1 MLTSPRRSVMDRVSI
16 DVENCYGIKKLEK
29 QLDFTGETVYAVYA
43 PNGAM
48 KSSLAQIF
56 QDIADG
62 QLSTDRIFSTRL
74 SSRTITDEHGND
86 LVPESI
92 FVVRPYDEEFS
103 HTEKTST
110 LLVDLKLKKEYDQL
124 LVGIDQSKELLLKAL
139 KEQSHSKKDLEKEI
153 SAAFTPSDDEFY
165 TALIRIKSELL
176 KQKDTPFAD
185 VQYDKIFDDKVL
197 SALGTGDFKTAID
210 GYVRRYNELLAAS
223 TYFKKGTFD
232 YYNAGHIAKTLAE
245 NGFFAAKHT
254 LNLNAAERLEISTQ
268 KELEDVIAKE
278 KEVIIKDKELRK
290 KFDTIAKLLE
300 KNVTLRD
307 FQKYMLEHEA
317 FLSQLANINKF
328 KENIWKSYLKVHLD
342 RYSDLMGKYEAAE
355 ARKKEIEEAAAKQ
368 QTQWEE
374 VIQIFNARFLVP
386 FKLNVKNRTAV
397 MLGHAAM
404 IELGFT
410 YHDGADNV
418 PIEKTALLKVLSTGE
433 RKAYYVLN
441 IIFEVEARRK
451 ANQETLIVVD
461 DIADSF
467 DYQNKYAIIQYLK
480 DINEG
485 RLFKQIIMTHNF
497 DFFRTI
503 NSRFVSYPHCLMA
516 SKTDSGI
523 TLERA
528 SGIKNVFV
536 NDWKM
541 HFFTDQKKKIA
552 SIPFIRNLIE
562 FTKGDADPRFI
573 KLTSLLHWKLDSAAI
588 TEAQLDAIYNE
599 MFTAAG
605 TSANGARSMIDIIHE
620 EARSCLA
627 AVGAGINFEN
637 KIVLAIAIRIGAE
650 QFMVKKINDIVF
662 LASIRSNQTQELLTK
677 FKELF
682 PRDINAIGILDRV
695 LLMTPE
701 NIHLNSFMYEPI
713 VDMSD
718 EHLRKLYREV
728 LALN

>member
-1 MLTSPRRSVMDRVSI
+1 
-16 DVENCYGIKKLEK
+16 
-29 QLDFTGETVYAVYA
+29 
-43 PNGAM
+43 
-48 KSSLAQIF
+48 
-56 QDIADG
+56 
-62 QLSTDRIFSTRL
+62 
-74 SSRTITDEHGND
+74 
-86 LVPESI
+86 
-92 FVVRPYDEEFS
+92 VRPYDEEFG

-124 LVGIDQSKELLLKAL
+124 LLGIDQSKESLLKAL
-139 KEQSHSKKDLEKEI
+139 RQQSHSKKDLEKEI
-153 SAAFTPSDDEFY
+153 SSTFTSSDDEFY
-165 TALIRIKSELL
+165 TALIRIKKELAE
-176 KQKDTPFAD
+176 QRDTPFAE
-185 VQYDKIFDDKVL
+185 VQYDKIFDEKVL
-197 SALGTGDFKTAID
+197 AALATKDFKTAID
-210 GYVRRYNELLAAS
+210 DYVHRYNELLGAS
-223 TYFKKGTFD
+223 TYFTKGTFD
-232 YYNAGHIAKTLAE
+232 YYNAGQIAKNLAD

-254 LNLNAAERLEISTQ
+254 LNLVAAERIEISTQ

-278 KEVIIKDKELRK
+278 KDAIIKDKELRK
-290 KFDTIAKLLE
+290 KFDEIAKLLE

-317 FLSQLANINKF
+317 FLSQLANIKKF
-328 KENIWKSYLKVHLD
+328 KENIWKSYLKVQFE
-342 RYSDLMGKYEAAE
+342 RYSDLMTKYEAAE
-355 ARKKEIEEAAAKQ
+355 ARKKQIEEEAAKQ

-433 RKAYYVLN
+433 RKALYVLN

-451 ANQETLIVVD
+451 ANQETIIVVD

-480 DINEG
+480 DINDG
-485 RLFKQIIMTHNF
+485 RLFRQIIMTHNF

-516 SKTDSGI
+516 SKTASGI

-541 HFFTDQKKKIA
+541 HFVDDQKKKIA

-562 FTKGDADPRFI
+562 FTKGDDDPRFI

-588 TEAQLDAIYNE
+588 TEAQLDEIYKE

-605 TSANGARSMIDIIHE
+605 KSADGTRSMIDIIHE
-620 EARSCLA
+620 QAKLCLA
-627 AVGAGINFEN
+627 AVGTGINFEN
-637 KIVLAIAIRIGAE
+637 KIVLSIAIRIGAE
-650 QFMVKKINDIVF
+650 QFMVKKINDPVF
-662 LASIRSNQTQELLTK
+662 LASIQSNQTQELLTK
-677 FKELF
+677 FKQLF
-682 PRDINAIGILDRV
+682 GGDPKTAGVLDCV

-728 LALN
+728 LALK